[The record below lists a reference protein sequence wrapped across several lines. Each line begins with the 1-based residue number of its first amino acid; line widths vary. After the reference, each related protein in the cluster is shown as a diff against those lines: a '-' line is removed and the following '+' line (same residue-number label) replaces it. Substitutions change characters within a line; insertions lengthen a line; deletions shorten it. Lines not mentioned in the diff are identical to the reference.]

1 MTVALLCIDLINDCL
16 SDEGKLS
23 EGFVEFEKKHDVL
36 QRVARIQEHVR
47 EQGGL
52 VLHTRTGFSGANYH
66 ELDEVSPFFKNVK
79 EINALKLGDWGT
91 EFVPA
96 VAPKG
101 DEPVINKHRFGPFS
115 RTRLEIVLRSNNVTE
130 LYIVGL
136 STMRSVAQCAVEA
149 HDHDFKV
156 VVLKDGC
163 IDKDDENHELGLK
176 FIEGIAEVKDF
187 NEVAIRIADHTSDNR
202 HDYGV

>member
-16 SDEGKLS
+16 SAEGKLS
-23 EGFVEFEKKHDVL
+23 EGLVEFEQKNDVL

-52 VLHTRTGFSGANYH
+52 VVHTRTCFTGENYH
-66 ELDEVSPFFKNVK
+66 ELDEVSPYFKKVK
-79 EINALKLGDWGT
+79 DLGALKLGDWGT

-96 VAPKG
+96 VAPKL

-115 RTRLEIVLRSNNVTE
+115 RTRLEIVLRSNNITE

-136 STMRSVAQCAVEA
+136 STMRSVAQCAIEA

-163 IDKDDENHELGLK
+163 IDVSEDTHNLGLR
-176 FIEGIAEVKDF
+176 FIEGVAEVKDF
-187 NEVAIRIADHTSDNR
+187 NEVAMRIADHTADDR
-202 HDYGV
+202 HKYGV